1 MKKTILLI
9 IISLFFLT
17 TLQAQDQPPVSEW
30 DFGGTSR
37 LNFSQVNLTNW
48 VAGGQ
53 NSLSL
58 NGLVNFHAH
67 KSKGKGKWENF
78 LELGYGIINQGENS
92 WIKTDDRIDF
102 TSKYGQKINAKWS
115 YAALLNFKTQ
125 FSDGYNYPND
135 SVKISGIFSPA
146 YFLESFGM
154 DFKPNEH
161 FNVYIAPFTLKAT
174 IVSNQDLA
182 NAGAF
187 GVEAAERDSAG
198 NITRESEKIRTEF
211 GGYVRLY
218 LNYDIMKNV
227 GLTSKAELFS
237 NYLENTKNVD
247 VNWEVLLSLKVNKYI
262 SATLST
268 QLLYDDD
275 IEIAVDKNND
285 DITDYLGP
293 TIQFKEVLGLG
304 VTFTL

>member
-1 MKKTILLI
+1 MKNRISTITITILT
-9 IISLFFLT
+9 FTFLS
-17 TLQAQDQPPVSEW
+17 AQEPKSNQEW
-30 DFGGTSR
+30 DLGGTSR

-48 VAGGQ
+48 SAGGQ

-58 NGLVNFHAH
+58 NSMVSFHAH

-78 LELGYGIINQGENS
+78 LELAYGMINQGDGA

-102 TSKYGQKINAKWS
+102 TSKYGQKINDKWS

-125 FSDGYNYPND
+125 FTDGYNYSND
-135 SVKISGIFSPA
+135 SLKISDLFSPA

-154 DFKPNEH
+154 DFKANDH
-161 FNVYIAPFTLKAT
+161 FNAFIAPFTLKAT
-174 IVSNQDLA
+174 IVGDQDLA

-187 GVEAAERDSAG
+187 GVEAAERDSLG
-198 NITRESEKIRTEF
+198 NITREGENIRTEF
-211 GGYVRLY
+211 GGYLRLY

-227 GLTSKAELFS
+227 GLTSKSELFS
-237 NYLENTKNVD
+237 NYLKNPQNVD
-247 VNWEVLLSLKVNKYI
+247 INWEVLLSLKVNKYI

-275 IEIAVDKNND
+275 I
-285 DITDYLGP
+285 DITVDSNKDEIVDYIGP
-293 TIQFKEVLGLG
+293 TIQFKEVLGVG
-304 VTFTL
+304 ITLAL